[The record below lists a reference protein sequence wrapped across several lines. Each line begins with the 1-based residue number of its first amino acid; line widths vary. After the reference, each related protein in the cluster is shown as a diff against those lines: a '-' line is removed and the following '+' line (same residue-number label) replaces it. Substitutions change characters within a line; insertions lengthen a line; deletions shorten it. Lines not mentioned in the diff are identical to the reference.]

1 MRKNLEEHPDRV
13 FSMFQLGL
21 KYEELHRKYFPDREV
36 PKGYQKLNLLAV
48 EKTRA
53 ALAHPENY
61 AWTNL
66 FAPVEILQC
75 FGLNCVSMECLSS
88 FISGFRIED
97 AFIDY
102 AENHGIAPTLCSYH
116 KNFIGAVSSGIVPK
130 PAYAVTTSMICDGN
144 INTFRYLADKE
155 KVDTY
160 FLDIP
165 HEYSEEGVAYVVGQL
180 QEMIRELEKKFHKK
194 FDMDRLREILRCEN
208 ESRRE
213 YHEFLKK
220 AKYKSYP
227 TTMTLQLFMLYAT
240 HLNIGSEE
248 VLDIFRLMNRE
259 IEGCP
264 DFEGKKIFWVHLLPY
279 YQETLQHYM
288 NLSDEYQIQCTDFNL
303 DYTGELDVE
312 HPLEALA
319 EKMLL
324 NIYNGSFERKVEM
337 ISDIVKRFGSDAV
350 IHFCHWG
357 CKQSSGGVMLLKEE
371 MKRQNIPMLVL
382 DGDAMDRRNSHD
394 GQIKTRLEAFL
405 EMIRNLEGGAE
416 A

>member
-1 MRKNLEEHPDRV
+1 MKKNVDEHPDKV

-21 KYEELHRKYFPDREV
+21 KYEELHRKYFPDKQV
-36 PKGYQKLNLLAV
+36 PKGYQKLNQLAI
-48 EKTRA
+48 EKTRK
-53 ALAHPENY
+53 ALKHPESY

-88 FISGFRIED
+88 FISGFKIED

-102 AENHGIAPTLCSYH
+102 AENHGIASTLCSYH
-116 KNFIGAVSSGIVPK
+116 KNFIGAVSAGIIPK

-144 INTFRYLADKE
+144 INTFRYLAEKE

-160 FLDIP
+160 LLDIP
-165 HEYSEEGVAYVVGQL
+165 HEYSKESVAYVTDQL
-180 QEMIRELEKKFHKK
+180 KEMIGGMEQKFGKK
-194 FDMDRLREILRCEN
+194 FDMEELKAIIRREN
-208 ESRRE
+208 ESKRE
-213 YHEFLKK
+213 FHEFLKK

-227 TTMTLQLFMLYAT
+227 STMTLQLFMLFAT
-240 HLNIGSEE
+240 HLNIGSPE
-248 VLDIFRLMNRE
+248 VLEIFKLMNRE
-259 IEGCP
+259 IDTYPEFG
-264 DFEGKKIFWVHLLPY
+264 GKKIFWVHLLPY
-279 YQETLQHYM
+279 YQETLQQYM
-288 NLSDEYQIQCTDFNL
+288 NLSSEYQIQCTDFNL
-303 DYTGELDVE
+303 DYTDELDE
-312 HPLEALA
+312 DHPLEALA

-337 ISDIVKRFGSDAV
+337 ISDMVKRFGSDAV

-357 CKQSSGGVMLLKEE
+357 CKQSAGGVMLLKEE
-371 MKRQNIPMLVL
+371 MKKQNIPMLVL